1 MSPANILLVI
11 ILSVMVAHLKNLHA
25 NVVQLRAQ
33 FNLTATNLDIYK
45 ENTDKRLESLTE
57 SVSYLQEKYPEME
70 LRITAAENTA
80 LAAHETRSSKNDSPT
95 PSESEMASS
104 SGNA

>member
-1 MSPANILLVI
+1 MSPINVLLVI
-11 ILSVMVAHLKNLHA
+11 ILSVMVAHLKKLHG

-33 FNLTATNLDIYK
+33 CNLTGTKLDIYK
-45 ENTDKRLESLTE
+45 ENTDKHLESLTE

-95 PSESEMASS
+95 PSESESSAS
-104 SGNA
+104 AEDA